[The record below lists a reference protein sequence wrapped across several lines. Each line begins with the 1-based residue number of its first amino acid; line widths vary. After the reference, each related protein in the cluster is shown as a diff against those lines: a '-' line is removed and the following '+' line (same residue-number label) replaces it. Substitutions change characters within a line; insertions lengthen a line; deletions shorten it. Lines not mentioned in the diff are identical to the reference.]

1 MSPRLLFLLSA
12 YPAPAGNRDRNDAQR
27 VAVRVRRRTFVNG
40 KELA

>member
-12 YPAPAGNRDRNDAQR
+12 YPAPAGDGDRNDAQR
-27 VAVRVRRRTFVNG
+27 TAVRVRRPKFVNG